1 MFQVTGSHENQR
13 MRNQCSASGAVT
25 LADGGNQCDAVNHT
39 DHTVFGVKHVDRFFC
54 LTLRGSIQRKQLPEI
69 VGRNYLHDRDI
80 VIM

>member
-39 DHTVFGVKHVDRFFC
+39 DHTVFGVKHVDRFF
-54 LTLRGSIQRKQLPEI
+54 LFDSQRKYSKETI
-69 VGRNYLHDRDI
+69 TRNRWKELST
-80 VIM
+80 